1 MKIAMPVVDNG
12 NSKLR
17 LATSFHNTRY
27 VCIYGCADQTYE
39 WTTAQS
45 ISQNAG
51 DLGKALKLQGIG
63 AIISKQ
69 MPPMA
74 LGFFVE
80 SGLPVFQAKSED
92 LAENIRLFNNNQ
104 LQLLTA
110 ESAKSASG
118 CAGSCGSCSTTCKS

>member
-1 MKIAMPVVDNG
+1 MKIVMPVVDNG

-17 LATSFHNTRY
+17 LANSFHNTKY

-45 ISQNAG
+45 INPNAG

-80 SGLPVFQAKSED
+80 SGLPVFQATSED

-110 ESAKSASG
+110 ETAKSTSSCPG
-118 CAGSCGSCSTTCKS
+118 SCSSCGSTCKT